1 MSFEKE
7 LLRLNKAQRLAVD
20 AIDGPLLVVAGPGT
34 GKTQLLAMRVANILH
49 RTDTDASGILC
60 LTFTNKASTNMRGRI
75 LELTNQAA
83 SDVVVKTFHSFA
95 SEVMNTYPD
104 YFWSGAKLSL
114 APDALQLEIVQDILA
129 SLPLDNPLALKFMGT
144 YTLTD
149 DVLNG
154 LKLAKEAGLT
164 PQKLAAIIS
173 HNFAYLDEV
182 EPIVVEALSDRLSYK
197 KLADLQHKIDRLPG
211 QPVDAILAPLVS
223 LSTVLKESLSEAVEK
238 DAVLGTTLHSGK
250 WKKRWVQTVGGTLGM
265 HQERKRNEWWSALAE
280 VYEQYRAALHQ
291 SGYYDYSDML
301 VEVISQ
307 IEARPEIRAD
317 LQERFM
323 YVMIDEFQDTNA
335 AQLRLAHL
343 IADHHLSNGSPNLM
357 AVGDDDQS
365 IFKFNG
371 AELSNMLMF
380 RRTYPK
386 TQTVVLVE
394 NYRSTQEILD
404 TAQKII
410 DKAEDRLTKRD
421 PSLHK
426 KLIATSKVPK
436 GKVRLLEFP
445 SREHQLS
452 SVAKEIQRAFDGK
465 SSVAVIARGHES
477 LRQLASRLHMLAVPV
492 HYEQQ
497 RNVLDHPVV
506 NQVIWISK
514 AVEAMRAG
522 DKAAVNIAIANVV
535 QHPMWNISPKE
546 LWEIALKN
554 YRQADWLS
562 SLETSDNSSHKWI
575 ADWLR
580 DLSRLSADSPLSLL
594 LEYVLGLRE
603 LKTGVSPLRD
613 YYTRN
618 ELDANGYLSGLS
630 AIAYLRHMANE
641 YSGTKQTTLQDF
653 MNFVTI
659 EKENNKIVTDQS
671 AFVTGSTAVS
681 LLTVHKAKGL
691 EFDSVYVI
699 DSIEKNWTPRVGG
712 RKPPANLPLQPPGD
726 EMDDYARLMFVATS
740 RAKRFLTI
748 CYYTHDQAGNE
759 TLPSSLIASVCTP
772 THMTSP
778 DTDII
783 DVIED
788 SIRWPSLSSTDMKL
802 ALQSRL
808 ENYSLSVTHLLN
820 FLDVSKGGPH
830 YFNERNLL
838 RLPEPKTATLA
849 HGTAMHD
856 ALELAQKLVNQTG
869 FDLAKV
875 INQYIESI
883 HRQHLP
889 RRETERYVKAGELRL
904 RELFESK
911 LVTLEKGVI
920 PEQKLRDVWVGEARL
935 NGKIDLLS
943 IDGKKLVVSD
953 YKTGRPLSSF
963 ETKDAT
969 QQIRAWKQRTQL
981 IYYALLIKHSPQYKK
996 YRHLPVVGQMIY
1008 LDAETKHAMYKQY
1021 EPTDKEIDHLEI
1033 LIQKVW
1039 RAIMSYSLPK
1049 VDAYSKDYRGIVKFQ
1064 EDLLKN

>member
-1 MSFEKE
+1 MSFDKE
-7 LLRLNKAQRLAVD
+7 LLRLNKGQRFAVD
-20 AIDGPLLVVAGPGT
+20 TIDGPLLVVAGPGT
-34 GKTQLLAMRVANILH
+34 GKTQLLAMRVANILR

-60 LTFTNKASTNMRGRI
+60 LTFTNKASTNMRSRI
-75 LELTNQAA
+75 LELTNQTA

-95 SEVMNTYPD
+95 SEIMNTYPD
-104 YFWSGAKLSL
+104 HFWSGAKLSL
-114 APDALQLEIVQDILA
+114 APDALQLEIVQEILA

-144 YTLTD
+144 YTLTE
-149 DVLNG
+149 DVLSG
-154 LKLAKEAGLT
+154 LKLTKEAGLT
-164 PQKLAAIIS
+164 PQKLAAIIE
-173 HNFAYLDEV
+173 HNIAYIDEI
-182 EPIVVEALSDRLSYK
+182 EPIIVDALSSRLAYK
-197 KLADLQHKIDRLPG
+197 KLADLQQKISRVPD
-211 QPVDAILAPLVS
+211 QSADTALAPLIS
-223 LSTVLKESLSEAVEK
+223 LSTVLKESLLTAVEQ
-238 DAVLGTTLHSGK
+238 DAALKTTYHSGK
-250 WKKRWVQTVGGTLGM
+250 WKKRWIQTVNGTLGM
-265 HQERKRNEWWSALAE
+265 HQERKRNQWWQALAE
-280 VYEQYRAALHQ
+280 VYDQYRTSLHQ
-291 SGYYDYSDML
+291 RGYYDYSDMV

-307 IEARPEIRAD
+307 IEAHPEIRAD
-317 LQERFM
+317 LQERFI

-371 AELSNMLMF
+371 AELGNMLTF

-386 TQTVVLVE
+386 TKTVVLVE

-410 DKAEDRLTKRD
+410 NKAEDRLTKRD
-421 PSLHK
+421 PSLK
-426 KLIATSKVPK
+426 KILLAKAKVPK

-445 SREHQLS
+445 SRDHQLS
-452 SVAKEIQRAFDGK
+452 SVAKEIKKTFDGK

-477 LRQLASRLHMLAVPV
+477 LRELASRLHMLAVPV

-506 NQVIWISK
+506 NQVIWISRAIE
-514 AVEAMRAG
+514 AVRAG
-522 DKAAVNIAIANVV
+522 DKAAVNIAVSNVL

-546 LWEIALKN
+546 LWEIAVKN
-554 YRQADWLS
+554 YRHADWLKN
-562 SLETSDNSSHKWI
+562 LETSDNSSHKWI
-575 ADWLR
+575 ADWLK
-580 DLSRLSADSPLSLL
+580 DISRQSADSPLSLV

-603 LKTGVSPLRD
+603 LETGVSPLRD
-613 YYTRN
+613 YYTKN
-618 ELDANGYLSGLS
+618 TPDAHDYLSGLS
-630 AIAYLRHMANE
+630 AISYLRHMANE
-641 YSGTKQTTLQDF
+641 YSGTQATTLQDF
-653 MNFVTI
+653 INFVTI

-691 EFDSVYVI
+691 EFDSVYLI
-699 DSIEKNWTPRVGG
+699 DAIEKNWTPRAEG

-726 EMDDYARLMFVATS
+726 EMDDYARLMFVAAS

-772 THMTSP
+772 TDMTGS

-783 DVIED
+783 NIVED
-788 SIRWPSLSSTDMKL
+788 SIRWPSLSSADMKL
-802 ALQSRL
+802 ALRSRL

-856 ALELAQKLVNQTG
+856 ALELAQKLVNQDS
-869 FDLAKV
+869 FDLTKV

-889 RRETERYVKAGELRL
+889 AKETTRYIKAGELRL

-911 LVTLEKGVI
+911 LITLKKGII
-920 PEQKLRDVWVGEARL
+920 PEQKLRDVWVGEAKL

-943 IDGKKLVVSD
+943 ISDEKIVVSD
-953 YKTGRPLSSF
+953 YKTGRPLSNF

-981 IYYALLIKHSPQYKK
+981 IYYALLIKQSPQYRK

-1021 EPTDKEIDHLEI
+1021 QPTDTEIDHLEV
-1033 LIQKVW
+1033 LIQKIW
-1039 RAIMSYSLPK
+1039 RAIMSYKLPSVQK
-1049 VDAYSKDYRGIVKFQ
+1049 YSKDYQGIVAFQ